1 MYGNQ
6 VRFQNLATDYRQFFY
21 PMPSI
26 EIDFWA
32 IYLSNTHEN
41 LIQYTF
47 DSKESKNHH
56 ENSPNVIFHE
66 NFKVLTYDT
75 NFETFYWKETP
86 KQTYSG

>member
-1 MYGNQ
+1 MEDILKIYGSW

-56 ENSPNVIFHE
+56 EKFSKMLSFMKILSSKMPWQ
-66 NFKVLTYDT
+66 VLQ
-75 NFETFYWKETP
+75 K
-86 KQTYSG
+86 